1 MNYQPSFPKYYQ
13 NTQQNLPQ
21 QNLPPPIS
29 PEYNPPQQ
37 CNPHEYHIEMH
48 EVKKE
53 SRRNSFCTGIL
64 CASLIW
70 GVIFIVTY
78 KTF

>member
-1 MNYQPSFPKYYQ
+1 MNYQPSFPQYYQ
-13 NTQQNLPQ
+13 N
-21 QNLPPPIS
+21 PPVS

-37 CNPHEYHIEMH
+37 YNPPQYNPIPEYHIEMH

-53 SRRNSFCTGIL
+53 SGRNSFCTGII

-70 GVIFIVTY
+70 GIIFIVTY